1 MSQPSPLSRITCET
15 ELSFDAVAEFD
26 RQLAMLTAKGYPA
39 LAGVPV
45 EEFVSWLAPLRAKAV
60 GPAAPAAPTP
70 ARVPFVLVISTEVVP
85 AELSMPRTALNGK
98 PGFVDRTAA
107 DIERFV
113 AIEQFAIPPGAAY
126 LAFDVDR
133 GGETLNVRPNDAL
146 PSITAQGR
154 SPLTVAEGIALI
166 THYPETLAKNNCFS
180 LLGSRCG
187 DRRVPALWISNRAP
201 KLGWCWAGNP
211 HTWLGSASCAR
222 RVGVPPSML
231 ASEASTL
238 SP

>member
-1 MSQPSPLSRITCET
+1 MSQPSPRSPIAPAT
-15 ELSFDAVAEFD
+15 EDPFDAVAEFD
-26 RQLAMLTAKGYPA
+26 RQLAVLIAKGYPA

-45 EEFVSWLAPLRAKAV
+45 EEFVSWLAPLRAKIV

-70 ARVPFVLVISTEVVP
+70 ARVPFVLVVPTAVVP
-85 AELSMPRTALNGK
+85 AERSMPLTSLNGK

-113 AIEQFAIPPGAAY
+113 PIEELAIPPGSAY

-133 GGETLNVRPNDAL
+133 GGETLDVRPNDAL
-146 PSITAQGR
+146 PTITAQGR

-166 THYPETLAKNNCFS
+166 THFPETLAKNNCFS

-187 DRRVPALWISNRAP
+187 DRRVPALWISDRAP

-222 RVGVPPSML
+222 RVGVPPSAL
-231 ASEASTL
+231 ASEASTP